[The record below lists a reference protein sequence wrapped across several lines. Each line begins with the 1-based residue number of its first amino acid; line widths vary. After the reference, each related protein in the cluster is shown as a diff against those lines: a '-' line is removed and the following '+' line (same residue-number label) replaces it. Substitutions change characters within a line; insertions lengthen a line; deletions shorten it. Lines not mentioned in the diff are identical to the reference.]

1 MNETL
6 MLVLECAA
14 GGGARRRILRGT
26 LVDGSQG
33 CFVQAAG
40 ALVLRQ
46 PAGEDGRC
54 PGWILLCRARA
65 LGAAGRVSP
74 WVYPGTPGRDVADA
88 AIGREPK
95 PPGTGGQPC
104 ALVPIR

>member
-1 MNETL
+1 M
-6 MLVLECAA
+6 C
-14 GGGARRRILRGT
+14 GGRRTRRRILRRT

-33 CFVQAAG
+33 CVVQAAG

-46 PAGEDGRC
+46 PAGADEHC
-54 PGWILLCRARA
+54 PGWILLCRSRA

-74 WVYPGTPGRDVADA
+74 WVYPGTPGRNVADP
-88 AIGREPK
+88 AIGREPT
-95 PPGTGGQPC
+95 PPRTGGQPC